1 MPELPEVQTIVTT
14 LAPRIALRRIRALLH
29 LREDMLLPRGFN
41 LRRAL
46 NGRTIRHIARRGK
59 RIIILLDNEQSL
71 LIHLGMTGRLTIER
85 ASAPLAPHTH
95 LVLDLG
101 NYKGGREQLRFR
113 DPRRF
118 GQIRW
123 LGDTLCDDDLGPE
136 PLSMRPAQLAR
147 NLARTRRPI
156 KSALLDQT
164 IVAGLGNIYVDESL
178 FDCGIH
184 PLVPANQLTAPQ
196 IAALTRS
203 IKKILRRAIKH
214 RGSSIRDYVDAD
226 GARGG
231 FQNRHRVYSRE
242 NKPCPR
248 CRTPIQ
254 RIIVTGRST
263 HFCPQCQ
270 PPNPPARMA
279 KK

>member
-1 MPELPEVQTIVTT
+1 MPELPEVQTIVAT
-14 LAPRIALRRIRALLH
+14 LSPRIAMRPIRALLH
-29 LREDMLLPRGFN
+29 LRDDMLLPRGFD
-41 LRRAL
+41 LGGAL
-46 NGRTIRHIARRGK
+46 AGRTIHQITRRGK
-59 RIIILLDNEQSL
+59 RIIILLDNAQSL
-71 LIHLGMTGRLTIER
+71 LIHLGMTGRLTIEP
-85 ASAPLAPHTH
+85 ASTPLAPHTH
-95 LVLDLG
+95 LVLDLANHDG
-101 NYKGGREQLRFR
+101 RREQLRFR

-123 LGDTLCDDDLGPE
+123 LGSAPCDDDLGPE

-147 NLARTRRPI
+147 NLGGTRRPI

-178 FDCGIH
+178 FDARIH
-184 PLVPANQLTAPQ
+184 PLCPANQLTSTQ

-226 GARGG
+226 GARGA
-231 FQNRHRVYSRE
+231 FQNRHRVYARE

-254 RIIVTGRST
+254 RIIVTARST

-270 PPNPPARMA
+270 PRR
-279 KK
+279 